1 MQKVQ
6 INNISNLTNPKYINP
21 VRINYTQNNKQK
33 SWEAIESFNSVAVLL
48 YHKEK
53 DSFLLVKQLRIT
65 TMLNNDVEDGYTY
78 ELCAGIIDKDK
89 SLEQITKE
97 EILEECGYDV
107 PLEEIKR
114 VTSYYTSVGFSGAR
128 QTMFFASIDESMRVG
143 EGGGI
148 DDEEIELFF
157 LPLKEAKKF
166 MFDEKYK
173 KTPGL
178 IMAFYWFFD
187 TIQNG

>member
-1 MQKVQ
+1 MK
-6 INNISNLTNPKYINP
+6 NIKITKIAPLNDAKFIKPL
-21 VRINYTQNNKQK
+21 RIFYTQSQKEK
-33 SWEAIESFNSVAVLL
+33 SWEAIQAHSSVAILL

-65 TMLNNDVEDGYTY
+65 TMLNNDVDNGYTY
-78 ELCAGIIDKDK
+78 ELCAGIVDKEK
-89 SLEQITKE
+89 SLKEIAKE

-107 PLEEIKR
+107 KLSDIQR
-114 VTSYYTSVGFSGAR
+114 VTSYYTSVGFSGAK
-128 QTMFFASIDESMRVG
+128 QTMFFATIDEKQKVS

-157 LPLKEAKKF
+157 LPIKDAKKF
-166 MFDEKYK
+166 MFNENYK

-178 IMAFYWFFD
+178 MMAFYWFFD
-187 TIQNG
+187 TIYNI